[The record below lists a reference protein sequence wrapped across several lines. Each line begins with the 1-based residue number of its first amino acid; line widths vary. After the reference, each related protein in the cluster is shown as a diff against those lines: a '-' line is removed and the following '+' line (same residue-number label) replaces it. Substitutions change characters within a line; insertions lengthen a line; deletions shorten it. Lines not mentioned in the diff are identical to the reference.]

1 LFGSQFN
8 GKVFAGIRTIDQ
20 KNELSAGNYFKSSD
34 VIYIF
39 TGVFQIDKK
48 LYAGMIIETDL
59 DKSFQDAIQLKNL
72 DFLGL
77 ESETFYK
84 LPRIANTDP
93 KYDTVLNLLRKQY
106 QVFEQ
111 SAEEFLLNKTPQ
123 SEGNP
128 VLRNQMRN
136 SKLTNDSSNVAE
148 SQKQP
153 SARPIIKEQTR
164 TVTPAS
170 EGPKKPSRGA
180 ATVKPAL
187 KNIFEMSKPDLENHL
202 REAEVVITGRPS
214 KEKLQDIAITSV
226 TLSKQ
231 ELETYLN
238 SRRVHFSKG
247 SSIAALEQMAVAYAL
262 SNVQDDKDS
271 TIKANAKSSADMT
284 VWKQETTKEF
294 QLVRKEL
301 LAIKKS
307 GDEVFDLSHLI
318 LLGLTFDSLLFLS
331 KHFLILNNL
340 KNLQTNLG
348 WLWRQF

>member
-1 LFGSQFN
+1 MFGSQFN

-111 SAEEFLLNKTPQ
+111 SAQE

-128 VLRNQMRN
+128 VRRNQMRN

-202 REAEVVITGRPS
+202 REAGVVITGRPS

-307 GDEVFDLSHLI
+307 SDEVFDLSHLI

-331 KHFLILNNL
+331 KHF
-340 KNLQTNLG
+340 
-348 WLWRQF
+348 

>member
-1 LFGSQFN
+1 
-8 GKVFAGIRTIDQ
+8 
-20 KNELSAGNYFKSSD
+20 
-34 VIYIF
+34 
-39 TGVFQIDKK
+39 
-48 LYAGMIIETDL
+48 
-59 DKSFQDAIQLKNL
+59 
-72 DFLGL
+72 
-77 ESETFYK
+77 
-84 LPRIANTDP
+84 
-93 KYDTVLNLLRKQY
+93 
-106 QVFEQ
+106 
-111 SAEEFLLNKTPQ
+111 
-123 SEGNP
+123 
-128 VLRNQMRN
+128 
-136 SKLTNDSSNVAE
+136 
-148 SQKQP
+148 
-153 SARPIIKEQTR
+153 
-164 TVTPAS
+164 
-170 EGPKKPSRGA
+170 
-180 ATVKPAL
+180 VKPAL